1 MPTPQHIQQRK
12 FWRGKLNDTAY
23 GTSRSTG
30 TPANYK
36 QLVAKDRNLANLQPN
51 VQDNAGY
58 ATGYPR
64 ATEQWLA
71 SHDVLLSHD
80 FDLCAQEI
88 GRDLY
93 DAFGKVVTTQP
104 DVANNP
110 LVYQH
115 VFSTMDLAVSRQLP
129 SRSWVEQLGSAID
142 RLHPGVCLAQLAMSG
157 EGVGRL
163 VASGQWQGSGK
174 EVEPS
179 GLTGVDISGLHY
191 FYESQCTVKFEAAGP
206 VITNMATGPNR
217 LNSWRVEIINQL
229 LADDGFRPGAA
240 LFQTTGDPTTGEVRS
255 ELLLGDQS
263 FNIVANVR
271 LLSNDPLRAY
281 LKAQTNLIFTNDI
294 LGGVIAGGDGTQNF
308 KLAIKAYQAPFKAVQ
323 LGERNGLVSLE
334 LQINPLFQLS
344 SGKDLEI
351 TLTNDV
357 ASYTS

>member
-12 FWRGKLNDTAY
+12 FWRGKLADTAY
-23 GTSRSTG
+23 GTSRDPATD
-30 TPANYK
+30 ANYK
-36 QLVAKDRNLANLQPN
+36 QFIAKDRNLANLQPN

-64 ATEQWLA
+64 ATEQWL
-71 SHDVLLSHD
+71 SNHNVTFSHD

-104 DVANNP
+104 NAVDEP
-110 LVYQH
+110 TVYKH
-115 VFSTMDLAVSRQLP
+115 VFSTMDLTVSRQLP
-129 SRSWVEQLGSAID
+129 SRSWVEKVGSAIN
-142 RLHPGVCLAQLAMSG
+142 RLHPGVCLAQLALSG
-157 EGVGRL
+157 EASARL
-163 VASGQWQGSGK
+163 SGSGQWQGSGK

-179 GLTGVDISGLHY
+179 GLTGENITGLIY
-191 FYESQCTVKFEAAGP
+191 FYESQCTVKFDDGTTL
-206 VITNMATGPNR
+206 TNMATAPNR
-217 LNSWRVEIINQL
+217 LNSWRCEIINQL

-240 LFQTTGDPTTGEVRS
+240 VFQTADDFDSGEVRS

-294 LGGVIAGGDGTQNF
+294 LGPVIPGGDDGYNYQ
-308 KLAIKAYQAPFKAVQ
+308 LSIKAYQAPFKAVQ
-323 LGERNGLVSLE
+323 LGERNGLVSIE

-351 TLTNDV
+351 TLYNDV
-357 ASYTS
+357 ASYVA

>member
-36 QLVAKDRNLANLQPN
+36 QLIAKDRNLANLQPN

-71 SHDVLLSHD
+71 SHDVSISHD

-104 DVANNP
+104 NAGTNP
-110 LVYQH
+110 TVYQH
-115 VFSTMDLAVSRQLP
+115 VFSTMDLTVSRQLP
-129 SRSWVEQLGSAID
+129 SRSWVEQVGSAID
-142 RLHPGVCLAQLAMSG
+142 RLHPGVCLAQLALSG

-163 VASGQWQGSGK
+163 VGSGQWQGSGK
-174 EVEPS
+174 EVSPS
-179 GLTGVDISGLHY
+179 GLSGQDISGLHY
-191 FYESQCTVKFEAAGP
+191 FYQSQCTVKFDDGTTL
-206 VITNMATGPNR
+206 TNMATAPNR

-229 LADDGFRPGAA
+229 LSDDGFRPGAA
-240 LFQTTGDPTTGEVRS
+240 VFQTTGDPTTGQVRS

-271 LLSNDPLRAY
+271 LLSNDPLLAY

-294 LGGVIAGGDGTQNF
+294 VGGVISGGDGTYSF
-308 KLAIKAYQAPFKAVQ
+308 KLSIKAYQAPFKAVQ

-334 LQINPLFQLS
+334 LNINPLFQLS
-344 SGKDLEI
+344 SSKDLEI
-351 TLTNDV
+351 TLINDV